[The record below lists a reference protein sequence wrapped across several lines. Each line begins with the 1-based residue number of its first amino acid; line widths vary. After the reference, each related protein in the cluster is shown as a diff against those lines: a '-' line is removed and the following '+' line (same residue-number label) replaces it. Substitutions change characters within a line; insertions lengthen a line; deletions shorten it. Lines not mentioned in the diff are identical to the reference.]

1 MAVSSPAMR
10 QVTLMNS
17 EVMQMVMQRLSHQL
31 IEGHKDFGNSLI
43 MGIQPRGV
51 ILASEIVRNLSVLL
65 SHDIAHGTI
74 DPTFYRDD
82 FRRHE
87 GPLLARPTNVPVS
100 LEGRKVI
107 LIDDVLYTGRTIRA
121 ALDALMELGRPA
133 SVELLVLID
142 RRFSRE
148 LPIQP
153 DYVGKSID
161 SYEDQRVKV
170 IWKEGNSKVQLITA

>member
-1 MAVSSPAMR
+1 MK

-17 EVMQMVMQRLSHQL
+17 EVMQMVLHRLSHQL
-31 IEGHKDFGNSLI
+31 IENHKDFSNSLL

-51 ILASEIVRNLSVLL
+51 NLAAELVQILSKWL
-65 SHDIAHGTI
+65 SHPLAHGTI

-87 GPLLARPTNVPVS
+87 GPLLARPTNLPVS
-100 LEGRKVI
+100 LEGRRVI
-107 LIDDVLYTGRTIRA
+107 LVDDVLYTGRTIRA

-133 SVELLVLID
+133 SVQLLVLID

-161 SYEDQRVKV
+161 SYEDQKVKV
-170 IWKEGNSKVQLITA
+170 IWKEGNYKVQLVTA